1 MGDDRGTCTPAS
13 DCAAPGGARA
23 LTPGAWASVAAVCA
37 LGAISPGPSLA
48 VVVRHALSGSRARG
62 IACALAHAAGVGLY
76 ALLTVAGL
84 AAVLLARPALH
95 RVLAIAGALYL
106 VWLGM
111 GALRVRRAA
120 AGEATAAPPAGVG
133 AAARDGLVI
142 ALLNPKIAAFFLALF
157 SQFVAPDSGVR
168 DGAILAL
175 TAMAIDAAWYCLV
188 ALALSRRGRTDWLR
202 RRRAWIERLTG
213 VVLVAVGAWTL
224 AHALAA

>member
-1 MGDDRGTCTPAS
+1 M
-13 DCAAPGGARA
+13 
-23 LTPGAWASVAAVCA
+23 TPGAWASVAVVCA

-84 AAVLLARPALH
+84 AALLLARPALH
-95 RVLAIAGALYL
+95 RALAIAGALYL
-106 VWLGM
+106 VWLGT
-111 GALRVRRAA
+111 GALRARRVA
-120 AGEATAAPPAGVG
+120 AGETTGAPPAGLG

-157 SQFVAPDSGVR
+157 SQFVAPDSGMR

-175 TAMAIDAAWYCLV
+175 MAMAIDAAWYCLV
-188 ALALSRRGRTDWLR
+188 ALVLSRPRRTDWLR
-202 RRRAWIERLTG
+202 RRHAWIERLTG